1 MSMNSMEEFND
12 CLEEMDMSDNVKK
25 SIKNTVADFNS
36 DEEMLI
42 YYDKEQ
48 YELAMRNG
56 EITLA
61 TERGIE
67 QGIEQGA
74 KEKSIEI
81 AKNLIQKNIDI
92 KIISDST
99 GLSIE
104 EIQNLT

>member
-1 MSMNSMEEFND
+1 MSMNSTEEFNG

-25 SIKNTVADFNS
+25 SIKTTVEDFNS

-74 KEKSIEI
+74 K
-81 AKNLIQKNIDI
+81 KNLSKLL
-92 KIISDST
+92 KI
-99 GLSIE
+99 
-104 EIQNLT
+104 